1 MDQWRPPRVPPK
13 DTPLTGP
20 AVVTEFFD
28 SLRASGNTLV
38 QYDLGWRGR
47 SGVPEKGV
55 VARFHTALCEILRYF
70 VCLDQLDPTNVMSAE
85 LVVRWLV
92 LIENAVARN
101 PKQPDW
107 EGLEHVVASK
117 VSSTGA
123 AEVPGFM
130 SWLTNVQKD
139 QAQVMKQGRLL
150 REERA
155 AEGKRQKE
163 KDKTEK

>member
-1 MDQWRPPRVPPK
+1 MDNWRPPPKAPK
-13 DTPLTGP
+13 DSPLSGP
-20 AVVTEFFD
+20 SVVVEFFD

-38 QYDLGWRGR
+38 QYDAGWRAR
-47 SGVPEKGV
+47 SGVPDRGV
-55 VARFHTALCEILRYF
+55 VAKFHTALCEVLRYM
-70 VCLDQLDPTNVMSAE
+70 VSLDQVDPTNLLGGE
-85 LVVRWLV
+85 LVVRWIV
-92 LIENAVARN
+92 LIESAVSRN

-107 EGLEHVVASK
+107 DGLEHVVASK
-117 VSSTGA
+117 VTTSGA

-130 SWLTNVQKD
+130 TWLTTIQKD

-163 KDKTEK
+163 KDKEGK